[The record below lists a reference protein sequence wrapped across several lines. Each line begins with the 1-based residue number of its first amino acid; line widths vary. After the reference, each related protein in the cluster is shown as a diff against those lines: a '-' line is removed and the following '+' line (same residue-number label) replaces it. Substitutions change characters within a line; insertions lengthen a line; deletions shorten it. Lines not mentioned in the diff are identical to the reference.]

1 MTDAEKCI
9 QKIEDDTDPSDGLQ
23 MRALC
28 EIARQLAR
36 LADLREFELGIGHDA
51 GAPRAAAAWSAQKSP
66 SLSQSP
72 SSSWM
77 IWSTPSSGRRVNFSR
92 LSIRIRQS
100 YFPIF
105 AHSALSSSMAS
116 LVTLQS
122 SWLNV

>member
-51 GAPRAAAAWSAQKSP
+51 GAPRAAAA
-66 SLSQSP
+66 
-72 SSSWM
+72 
-77 IWSTPSSGRRVNFSR
+77 
-92 LSIRIRQS
+92 
-100 YFPIF
+100 F
-105 AHSALSSSMAS
+105 AADIPHEQF
-116 LVTLQS
+116 TEDDDEEEQRP
-122 SWLNV
+122 